1 MEAATI
7 SFIMS
12 LRGRISR
19 GRSTYQQSIWH
30 ASRPEPIV
38 SPEHKV
44 ILLGV
49 AGVGKTSF
57 FLRVRDDAFVAPEST
72 CSPVDYLVKTVK
84 ISSSDDTALKVIK
97 LACMM

>member
-1 MEAATI
+1 
-7 SFIMS
+7 MS

-30 ASRPEPIV
+30 ASSPEPIV

-57 FLRVRDDAFVAPEST
+57 FLRVRDDVFVAPEST
-72 CSPVDYLVKTVK
+72 CTPVDYLVKRVK
-84 ISSSDDTALKVIK
+84 VSSSDDAALKVIK